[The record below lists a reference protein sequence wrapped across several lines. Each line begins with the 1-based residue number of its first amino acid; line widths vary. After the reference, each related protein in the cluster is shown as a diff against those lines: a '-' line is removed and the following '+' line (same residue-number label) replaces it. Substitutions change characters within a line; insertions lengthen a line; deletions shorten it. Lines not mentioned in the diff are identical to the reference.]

1 MLPFIDGG
9 KAVFAAEYRDAGV
22 SLNQICPEA
31 DRLGFSVILRNRD
44 LDAER
49 GAFP

>member
-9 KAVFAAEYRDAGV
+9 KAVFAAEYRDTGV
-22 SLNQICPEA
+22 SLNKICPDA
-31 DRLGFSVILRNRD
+31 DRLGFSVILKNHD

-49 GAFP
+49 AACP

>member
-1 MLPFIDGG
+1 MLPFVEAG

>member
-1 MLPFIDGG
+1 MLPFIEAG

-22 SLNQICPEA
+22 SLNKICPDA
-31 DRLGFSVILRNRD
+31 DRLGFSVILKNHD

-49 GAFP
+49 AACT